1 MIDALN
7 ATAISA
13 PVGAIGATDDKD
25 KDKTGAFDAALLAAQ
40 RVQERQ
46 QQHASEIDS
55 IKSKGFTAWAR
66 DTQIEAL
73 KEKLR
78 KMVMAE
84 MGLDEDQLSHMSS
97 AMRQILEAKI
107 QEEIQRR
114 MEEELAKSQSGD
126 QNANGQNT
134 QNGQS
139 NQNGPNTQST
149 QATQTA
155 AVTAPTS
162 QQDGKKDQDGKTCP
176 VIPAL
181 CWPGAASLF

>member
-25 KDKTGAFDAALLAAQ
+25 KDKGKTGAFDAALLAAQ
-40 RVQERQ
+40 RAQERQ

-66 DTQIEAL
+66 DSQVEAL

-78 KMVMAE
+78 KQVMAA
-84 MGLDEDQLSHMSS
+84 MGLDEDQLSHMTS

-107 QEEIQRR
+107 QEEIERR
-114 MEEELAKSQSGD
+114 MEEELAKSQNGD
-126 QNANGQNT
+126 QNANGQT
-134 QNGQS
+134 AQNGQN
-139 NQNGPNTQST
+139 NQNSPNTQST
-149 QATQTA
+149 QNVAVA
-155 AVTAPTS
+155 ASPP
-162 QQDGKKDQDGKTCP
+162 QQDGKNDQDGKTCP

-181 CWPGAASLF
+181 SWPGAASLF